1 MYSSYVVTKSAKVLK
16 EVLSDVLEDASN
28 ELAGLARLVVQR
40 AKEQW
45 AELDAHIQ
53 WCDER
58 IAAHLK
64 QNEQVRQA
72 EQLKGVGPVTAS
84 PMPAHPGATAGLISR
99 NPAAER
105 AGDRPQASGTRDARP
120 APTGIA
126 AAPDGRLRHRVRPAS
141 TACC

>member
-1 MYSSYVVTKSAKVLK
+1 M
-16 EVLSDVLEDASN
+16 LSDVLEDASN
-28 ELAGLARLVVQR
+28 DLAGLARLVVQR

-72 EQLKGVGPVTAS
+72 EQLRSVSGNYVGIYALWSVIPSHVAKRS
-84 PMPAHPGATAGLISR
+84 EI
-99 NPAAER
+99 
-105 AGDRPQASGTRDARP
+105 TRHSQE
-120 APTGIA
+120 G
-126 AAPDGRLRHRVRPAS
+126 
-141 TACC
+141 

>member
-1 MYSSYVVTKSAKVLK
+1 MYSSYVVTKNAKVLS

-28 ELAGLARLVVQR
+28 ELAGLARLAVQR
-40 AKEQW
+40 AKDQW

-72 EQLKGVGPVTAS
+72 EQLMGVG
-84 PMPAHPGATAGLISR
+84 R
-99 NPAAER
+99 
-105 AGDRPQASGTRDARP
+105 
-120 APTGIA
+120 
-126 AAPDGRLRHRVRPAS
+126 
-141 TACC
+141 